1 MSTSRQAGITK
12 VQNNSAFVCYR
23 DFVCAFI
30 PLTLQISRTHFFA
43 WSAKRHILIVC
54 TSRRGIYKNQTC
66 SIGDAHSHRIRCSDV
81 PITISVLRESSAA
94 ASPDYRLK
102 NHTPSPPFG
111 VLTVR
116 RSERPPHC
124 QKMVLFILTTSFFQS
139 ERVRICTSH
148 GAATIGGTALLV
160 SKAAAHLVRPRC
172 LVLYCLPIPAPLV
185 LSRRRPHADG
195 SGV

>member
-1 MSTSRQAGITK
+1 MLWVVSGFAHWPDNLIPPVSLLWVQGGVLRQAGITK

-30 PLTLQISRTHFFA
+30 PLTLQISRTHFFT

-81 PITISVLRESSAA
+81 SITISILRESSAA
-94 ASPDYRLK
+94 ASPDHRLK
-102 NHTPSPPFG
+102 NHAPSPPFG

-116 RSERPPHC
+116 RSERPPPFPENGIVHLDD
-124 QKMVLFILTTSFFQS
+124 LFPFGF
-139 ERVRICTSH
+139 
-148 GAATIGGTALLV
+148 
-160 SKAAAHLVRPRC
+160 
-172 LVLYCLPIPAPLV
+172 V